1 MADPAA
7 HGHLYRETLR
17 EIEKLRTGDSDGH
30 HPLGYESGKGDLRD
44 CVTAYVQSDPQK
56 KADHRLVFR
65 EIGPAAPGGQPRR
78 ELLAIKPRQG
88 SGNIYEHT
96 CARLNRHPADRQPGL
111 NRFGDRA
118 ASSGGNQAQRKAELD
133 TMRAVA
139 QASAGQQPLSTSR
152 PLGAAEF
159 GRRGQTTSTGPSH
172 QAPQKGI

>member
-44 CVTAYVQSDPQK
+44 CVTAYVQS
-56 KADHRLVFR
+56 
-65 EIGPAAPGGQPRR
+65 
-78 ELLAIKPRQG
+78 
-88 SGNIYEHT
+88 
-96 CARLNRHPADRQPGL
+96 
-111 NRFGDRA
+111 
-118 ASSGGNQAQRKAELD
+118 
-133 TMRAVA
+133 
-139 QASAGQQPLSTSR
+139 TSR

>member
-1 MADPAA
+1 MPKEMIGRDAELALA
-7 HGHLYRETLR
+7 REFVD
-17 EIEKLRTGDSDGH
+17 KAG
-30 HPLGYESGKGDLRD
+30 
-44 CVTAYVQSDPQK
+44 
-56 KADHRLVFR
+56 ADHRLVLR
-65 EIGPAAPGGQPRR
+65 EIGPSAPGGQPRR

-96 CARLNRHPADRQPGL
+96 CVRLNRHPDDRQPGL
-111 NRFGDRA
+111 NRFGNRE

-159 GRRGQTTSTGPSH
+159 GRRGQTASTGPSH